1 MLVVE
6 CGEEHRAEREYILAV
21 LLGEFLGL
29 EFEIRWRA
37 GAEVV
42 ISSTDAGDHRR
53 VRVADVLFASSESL
67 LDPGALPRTPL
78 QRCPA
83 GAAPGALLLG
93 EIPVIYGKELAGGGY
108 VAHDGDEVRLG
119 VDVFGGAFAQLS
131 LLEEAVSAE
140 RDAHDRFPAE
150 ASLAVREG
158 FAARPV
164 VDECVELLWWG
175 LSRLW
180 PRLSRRSHAF
190 VVRPTHDVDWP
201 FYSRGR
207 PIESVRDA
215 VRDTVVRHDRSLARA
230 RISALFAVLRAG
242 RNADPCNTFD
252 FLMAE
257 SESRGLTSAFYFI
270 AGRTDRARDPGYP
283 LDDVWIR
290 SLLRRIDEHGH
301 EIGLHPS
308 YGTLEDFKTF
318 LTAAHNRGIRVIIE
332 MVMNHTSDKHKWFLD
347 SKSSRT
353 ANYRDWYVW
362 RDPKP
367 DGSPPNNWK
376 SVFGGGAWTLDPR
389 AARRRAPAGAAP
401 AAWAGGAHR
410 RGADRAP
417 VGLGH
422 GRAIRG

>member
-1 MLVVE
+1 
-6 CGEEHRAEREYILAV
+6 
-21 LLGEFLGL
+21 
-29 EFEIRWRA
+29 
-37 GAEVV
+37 
-42 ISSTDAGDHRR
+42 
-53 VRVADVLFASSESL
+53 
-67 LDPGALPRTPL
+67 
-78 QRCPA
+78 
-83 GAAPGALLLG
+83 
-93 EIPVIYGKELAGGGY
+93 
-108 VAHDGDEVRLG
+108 VRLG

-180 PRLSRRSHAF
+180 PRLSRRSHPF

-215 VRDTVVRHDRSLARA
+215 VRDTVVRRDRSLARA

-242 RNADPCNTFD
+242 RTADPCNTFD

-257 SESRGLTSAFYFI
+257 SESRGLASAFYFI

-283 LDDVWIR
+283 LDDVLIR

-308 YGTLEDFKTF
+308 YGTLRAREALRAEREALTRVLRAEGIDREVAAGRQHF
-318 LTAAHNRGIRVIIE
+318 LRFENPTTWADWDHVGLR
-332 MVMNHTSDKHKWFLD
+332 HD
-347 SKSSRT
+347 STVGFASLCGFRAGT
-353 ANYRDWYVW
+353 CREY
-362 RDPKP
+362 P
-367 DGSPPNNWK
+367 
-376 SVFGGGAWTLDPR
+376 VFDL
-389 AARRRAPAGAAP
+389 AARRQLQLRERPLVAMETALLSYQGTSLDALVEEFRSLRETCRRFDGTFTFLWHNNRLVTPAEREAYAA
-401 AAWAGGAHR
+401 
-410 RGADRAP
+410 
-417 VGLGH
+417 VL
-422 GRAIRG
+422 